1 MSQGLDFNQNVS
13 SIAGEI
19 VGAGYD
25 FVARYLKPAEP
36 SETLTLAEARHISAE
51 GLSIVSIV
59 EIGSP
64 TCAAY
69 FTSAKGTAVAEEV
82 VTYADETLGQPSDTP
97 LYYTVDYDAQ
107 ECDFPAIHAFFAA
120 ARAHHQAHAA
130 NGGNWYKLGVYGSG
144 AVCEMLVEAGLVEY
158 TWLSESSGFLGSRTY
173 TGWSLHQT
181 REGTF
186 DGVDCDFNESNGNAG
201 GWKLS

>member
-19 VGAGYD
+19 VGSGYD

-36 SETLTLAEARHISAE
+36 TETLTLAEAQHLSSM
-51 GLSIVSIV
+51 GLYVVSIV

-69 FTSAKGTAVAEEV
+69 FTALRGSVAAQMV

-107 ECDFPAIHAFFAA
+107 ECDFPAIRAFFAA
-120 ARAHHQAHAA
+120 ARAHHHAHAA
-130 NGGNWYKLGVYGSG
+130 NGGAWYKLGVYGSG
-144 AVCEMLVEAGLVEY
+144 AVCQMLAEAGLVEY
-158 TWLSESSGFLGSRTY
+158 TWLSESGGFLGSRDY
-173 TGWSLHQT
+173 AGWSLHQT
-181 REGTF
+181 HEGTF
-186 DGVDCDFNESNGNAG
+186 AGVDCDFNESGGNAG
-201 GWKLS
+201 GWKL